1 MGIASRSVAIIVPF
15 QPVFV
20 TVYSTGYMIQKENE
34 HVTKCS
40 GKWQGDKKPEKLQN
54 MGLVYRKVRG
64 SKVFLNI

>member
-1 MGIASRSVAIIVPF
+1 MGTASRSVAIIVPF

-20 TVYSTGYMIQKENE
+20 TVYMIQKENE

-54 MGLVYRKVRG
+54 MGLVYRKVRR